1 MGRDNKKKINKGQ
14 EKVNLK
20 DIPLNWTE
28 EEIINAYKNNSSSLE
43 IKNANVEYKELYG
56 SFTYMMKK
64 NFSMTSE
71 MLGIGTGYGY
81 YFVSKVRLQKYLTTI
96 REIFATT
103 KRRMSDEVQFVICF
117 IGAKATKKN

>member
-43 IKNANVEYKELYG
+43 IKMQMSSIKN
-56 SFTYMMKK
+56 YM
-64 NFSMTSE
+64 
-71 MLGIGTGYGY
+71 
-81 YFVSKVRLQKYLTTI
+81 VRLPI
-96 REIFATT
+96 
-103 KRRMSDEVQFVICF
+103 
-117 IGAKATKKN
+117 